1 MSGPYGEKGVKEVC
15 EEIREP
21 IENFDI
27 RKMILDIAVPFE
39 WATTD
44 RSHPVEQLGYFYFG
58 IGDSF
63 CFNEEKVNEA
73 DELLLWK
80 LYALTQNYWLI
91 HYEEWYKKASMKYD
105 PKRVLTEK
113 EIIWLKSFDK
123 P

>member
-1 MSGPYGEKGVKEVC
+1 MAGPYGEKGIDEVC
-15 EEIREP
+15 QEIREP
-21 IENFDI
+21 IESFDI

-39 WATTD
+39 WATAD
-44 RSHPVEQLGYFYFG
+44 RTHPIEKLGYFYFG
-58 IGDSF
+58 ICDGF
-63 CFNEEKVNEA
+63 HFYEEKVNES

-91 HYEEWYKKASMKYD
+91 HYKEWHNRVSMKYD

-113 EIIWLKSFDK
+113 EKIWLESFDR